1 MSACNM
7 DVTGC
12 TAGED
17 GFECAACADRRAE
30 EHAYYA
36 RQWAV
41 ATLDERDPEAY
52 LAALRDAGR
61 A

>member
-1 MSACNM
+1 M